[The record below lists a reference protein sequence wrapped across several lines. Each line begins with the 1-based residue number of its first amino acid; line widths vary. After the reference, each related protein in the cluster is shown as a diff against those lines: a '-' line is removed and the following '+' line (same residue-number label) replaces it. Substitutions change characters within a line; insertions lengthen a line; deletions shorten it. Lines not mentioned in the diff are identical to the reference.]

1 MSEDTVLER
10 SRSVYGHDAVAAR
23 LAAEILSGARPP
35 GSRMPSAEQLF
46 ERFGVSRVL
55 VREVAKTLTA
65 KGLIAGKSRVG
76 TVVLPPSAWNWFDS
90 DLLTWRVS
98 VGLDQEFLRHLAQ
111 MRYAVEPAAAA
122 LAAEQHQAVH
132 IRSMR
137 QALGDMAQAGSDRR
151 AFGEA
156 DLAFH
161 IAIALGSGNPLFRS
175 FAGVVETALRA
186 FLGLTTPLDAF
197 AMAQTVATHARIAD
211 AIEQR
216 DAAGAGLAMK
226 AVIDEGYDRVKG
238 TA

>member
-1 MSEDTVLER
+1 
-10 SRSVYGHDAVAAR
+10 
-23 LAAEILSGARPP
+23 
-35 GSRMPSAEQLF
+35 
-46 ERFGVSRVL
+46 
-55 VREVAKTLTA
+55 
-65 KGLIAGKSRVG
+65 LIAGKSRVG

-132 IRSMR
+132 IHSMR
-137 QALGDMAQAGSDRR
+137 QALSDMALAGSDRR

-216 DAAGAGLAMK
+216 DAAGAALAMK

-238 TA
+238 TM